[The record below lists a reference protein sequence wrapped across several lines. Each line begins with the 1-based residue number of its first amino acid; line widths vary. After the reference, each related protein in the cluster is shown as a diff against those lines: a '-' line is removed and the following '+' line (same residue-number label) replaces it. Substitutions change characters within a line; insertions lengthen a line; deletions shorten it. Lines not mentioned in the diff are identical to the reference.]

1 MRAAAVR
8 VSGVPGDLRF
18 VAHWG
23 GAGAGDGLSGEGPG
37 NRAGRTPGKAGK
49 AGKSG
54 EKTAI
59 KPGNPGEKTAGKP
72 RLLEIDDALVEFAV
86 EELPA
91 MGRRDTRGALENLA
105 AGHVPGSMDEY
116 AMDYLIDR
124 PTGGT
129 RRAVMVIIRRE
140 ILHEIRRS
148 HPLTPIAVPGAVLRL
163 SAEGGSPDESPGG
176 SRGKPGRPNESPGG
190 SRGKPGRPG
199 GPGRPCRELFPPK
212 GGRPVDR
219 LLPAALLLLLIAG
232 GLSLRAEE
240 HRSRGR
246 RLTAEA
252 REQAMRRDSAAA
264 RELQTRLNAL
274 ETEWNRLIRA
284 RPRRLSRLFAT
295 LARDAD
301 TPITIRKFTVNGRR
315 FYFRGEAADPLAL
328 ARALEASP
336 AFSQLRITDI
346 RPGKSGG
353 PGNFAMEGYY
363 HGD

>member
-1 MRAAAVR
+1 
-8 VSGVPGDLRF
+8 
-18 VAHWG
+18 
-23 GAGAGDGLSGEGPG
+23 
-37 NRAGRTPGKAGK
+37 
-49 AGKSG
+49 
-54 EKTAI
+54 
-59 KPGNPGEKTAGKP
+59 
-72 RLLEIDDALVEFAV
+72 
-86 EELPA
+86 

-105 AGHVPGSMDEY
+105 AAHVPGSMDEY

-163 SAEGGSPDESPGG
+163 SGEGGSPDGGPGG
-176 SRGKPGRPNESPGG
+176 G
-190 SRGKPGRPG
+190 RGKPGRPG
-199 GPGRPCRELFPPK
+199 RPGKPGRELFPPK

-252 REQAMRRDSAAA
+252 RERAMRRDSAAA

-274 ETEWNRLIRA
+274 EAEWNRLIRA
-284 RPRRLSRLFAT
+284 RPRRLSRLFAA

-301 TPITIRKFTVNGRR
+301 TPITIRNFTVNGRR

>member
-49 AGKSG
+49 VGKAG

-163 SAEGGSPDESPGG
+163 SAEGGGPDESA
-176 SRGKPGRPNESPGG
+176 GG

-199 GPGRPCRELFPPK
+199 RPGGPGGPCRELFPPK

-274 ETEWNRLIRA
+274 DAEWNRLIRA
-284 RPRRLSRLFAT
+284 RPRRLSRLFAA

-301 TPITIRKFTVNGRR
+301 TPITIRNFTVNGRR

>member
-8 VSGVPGDLRF
+8 VSGAPGALRF

-23 GAGAGDGLSGEGPG
+23 GAGARGGLSGEGPG
-37 NRAGRTPGKAGK
+37 NRAGRKAEKAEK

-59 KPGNPGEKTAGKP
+59 KPGNPGERTAGKP

-86 EELPA
+86 EDLPA

-105 AGHVPGSMDEY
+105 AAHVPGSMDEY

-163 SAEGGSPDESPGG
+163 SAEGGSRGNPG
-176 SRGKPGRPNESPGG
+176 
-190 SRGKPGRPG
+190 
-199 GPGRPCRELFPPK
+199 RELFPPK

-252 REQAMRRDSAAA
+252 RERAMRRDSAAA

-274 ETEWNRLIRA
+274 EAEWNRLIRA
-284 RPRRLSRLFAT
+284 RPRRLSRLFAA

-301 TPITIRKFTVNGRR
+301 TPITIRNFTVNGRR

-346 RPGKSGG
+346 RPGKSGD

>member
-8 VSGVPGDLRF
+8 VSGAPGALRF

-23 GAGAGDGLSGEGPG
+23 GAGAGGGLSEERPG
-37 NRAGRTPGKAGK
+37 NRAG
-49 AGKSG
+49 
-54 EKTAI
+54 
-59 KPGNPGEKTAGKP
+59 KTAGKP

-105 AGHVPGSMDEY
+105 AAHVPGSMDEY

-163 SAEGGSPDESPGG
+163 SAEGGSPGESPNGG
-176 SRGKPGRPNESPGG
+176 RGKSGRPG
-190 SRGKPGRPG
+190 SPGRPG
-199 GPGRPCRELFPPK
+199 KPGRELFPPK

-252 REQAMRRDSAAA
+252 RERAMRRDSAAA

-274 ETEWNRLIRA
+274 EAEWNRLIRA
-284 RPRRLSRLFAT
+284 RPRRLSRLFAA

-301 TPITIRKFTVNGRR
+301 TPITIRNFTVNGRR

>member
-8 VSGVPGDLRF
+8 VRGAPGALRF
-18 VAHWG
+18 VAYG
-23 GAGAGDGLSGEGPG
+23 GGAGDGLSGEGPG
-37 NRAGRTPGKAGK
+37 NRAGRIAGKAGK
-49 AGKSG
+49 SGKSG

-59 KPGNPGEKTAGKP
+59 KPGKP

-105 AGHVPGSMDEY
+105 AAHVPGSMDEY
-116 AMDYLIDR
+116 AMDYLAAR
-124 PTGGT
+124 PRGGT

-163 SAEGGSPDESPGG
+163 SAEGESSGERCGG
-176 SRGKPGRPNESPGG
+176 G
-190 SRGKPGRPG
+190 RGKPGRPG
-199 GPGRPCRELFPPK
+199 SPGSLGRPGRPGRELFPPK

-219 LLPAALLLLLIAG
+219 LLPAAFLLLIIAG

-252 REQAMRRDSAAA
+252 RERVMRRDSAAA
-264 RELQTRLNAL
+264 RELQARLDAL
-274 ETEWNRLIRA
+274 EAEWNRLIRA
-284 RPRRLSRLFAT
+284 RPRRLSRLFAA
-295 LARDAD
+295 LARDAG
-301 TPITIRKFTVNGRR
+301 TPIRIRSFTVNGRR

-346 RPGKSGG
+346 RPEKSGG

>member
-8 VSGVPGDLRF
+8 VSGAPGALRF

-23 GAGAGDGLSGEGPG
+23 GAGAGNRLSGEGPG
-37 NRAGRTPGKAGK
+37 NRAGRAAGK
-49 AGKSG
+49 
-54 EKTAI
+54 
-59 KPGNPGEKTAGKP
+59 AGKP

-105 AGHVPGSMDEY
+105 AAHVPGSMDEY

-163 SAEGGSPDESPGG
+163 SAEGGAPDGSPGESPNGG
-176 SRGKPGRPNESPGG
+176 
-190 SRGKPGRPG
+190 RGKPGRPG
-199 GPGRPCRELFPPK
+199 SPGRPGKPGRELFPPK

-252 REQAMRRDSAAA
+252 RERAMRRDSAAA

-274 ETEWNRLIRA
+274 EAEWNRLIRA
-284 RPRRLSRLFAT
+284 RPRRLSRLFAA

-301 TPITIRKFTVNGRR
+301 TPITIRNFTVNGRR

>member
-8 VSGVPGDLRF
+8 VSGAPGALRF

-23 GAGAGDGLSGEGPG
+23 GAGAGGGLSEERPG
-37 NRAGRTPGKAGK
+37 NRAGKTAGKLGK

-54 EKTAI
+54 EKTVI

-105 AGHVPGSMDEY
+105 AAHVPGSMDEY

-148 HPLTPIAVPGAVLRL
+148 HPFTPIAVPGAVLRL
-163 SAEGGSPDESPGG
+163 SAEGGGPGG
-176 SRGKPGRPNESPGG
+176 SPDG
-190 SRGKPGRPG
+190 SRGNPGRPGRPG
-199 GPGRPCRELFPPK
+199 GPGRELFPPK

-252 REQAMRRDSAAA
+252 RERAMRRDSAAA

-274 ETEWNRLIRA
+274 EAEWNRLIRA
-284 RPRRLSRLFAT
+284 RPRRLSRLFAA

-301 TPITIRKFTVNGRR
+301 TPITIRNFTVNGRR

>member
-8 VSGVPGDLRF
+8 VSGAPGALRF

-23 GAGAGDGLSGEGPG
+23 GAGAGNGLSGEGPG

-49 AGKSG
+49 AGKAG

-163 SAEGGSPDESPGG
+163 SAEGGSPG
-176 SRGKPGRPNESPGG
+176 ESPGG

-199 GPGRPCRELFPPK
+199 RPGGPCRELFPPK

-232 GLSLRAEE
+232 GLSLRAED

-284 RPRRLSRLFAT
+284 RPRRLSRLFAA

-301 TPITIRKFTVNGRR
+301 TPITIRNFTVNGRR

-328 ARALEASP
+328 ARALEVSP

>member
-1 MRAAAVR
+1 MRVAAVR
-8 VSGVPGDLRF
+8 VSGAPGALRF

-23 GAGAGDGLSGEGPG
+23 GEGPG
-37 NRAGRTPGKAGK
+37 NRAGRTPGK

-163 SAEGGSPDESPGG
+163 SGEGGSPGESPDGSPGG
-176 SRGKPGRPNESPGG
+176 G
-190 SRGKPGRPG
+190 RGKPGRPG
-199 GPGRPCRELFPPK
+199 RPGKTGGPGRELFPPK

-274 ETEWNRLIRA
+274 EAEWNRLIRA
-284 RPRRLSRLFAT
+284 RPRRLSRLFAA

-301 TPITIRKFTVNGRR
+301 TPITIRNFTVNGRR

-353 PGNFAMEGYY
+353 PGNFAIEGYY

>member
-8 VSGVPGDLRF
+8 VSGAPGDLRF
-18 VAHWG
+18 VAHGG
-23 GAGAGDGLSGEGPG
+23 GAGAGDGLSVEGPG
-37 NRAGRTPGKAGK
+37 NKAGRTAGKAGK
-49 AGKSG
+49 AGKAG

-59 KPGNPGEKTAGKP
+59 KLGNPGERTAGKP

-105 AGHVPGSMDEY
+105 AAHVPGSMDEY
-116 AMDYLIDR
+116 AMDYLTAR
-124 PTGGT
+124 PRGGT

-163 SAEGGSPDESPGG
+163 SAEGESRGERPGG
-176 SRGKPGRPNESPGG
+176 GRGKPGSL
-190 SRGKPGRPG
+190 GKPGRPG
-199 GPGRPCRELFPPK
+199 GPGRELFPPK

-240 HRSRGR
+240 RRSRGR

-252 REQAMRRDSAAA
+252 RERVMRRDSAAA
-264 RELQTRLNAL
+264 RELQARLNAL
-274 ETEWNRLIRA
+274 EAEWNRLIRA
-284 RPRRLSRLFAT
+284 RPRRLSRLFAA
-295 LARDAD
+295 LARDAG
-301 TPITIRKFTVNGRR
+301 TPIRIRSFTVNGRR

-346 RPGKSGG
+346 RPEKSGG

>member
-8 VSGVPGDLRF
+8 VSGAPGDLRF

-23 GAGAGDGLSGEGPG
+23 GAGAGDGPGGEGPG
-37 NRAGRTPGKAGK
+37 NRAGRTAGK

-59 KPGNPGEKTAGKP
+59 KLGNPGEKTAGKP

-105 AGHVPGSMDEY
+105 AAHVPGGMDEY

-163 SAEGGSPDESPGG
+163 SAEGGSPDGRPGG
-176 SRGKPGRPNESPGG
+176 GRGKPGRPD
-190 SRGKPGRPG
+190 
-199 GPGRPCRELFPPK
+199 GPSGPRRELFPPK

-252 REQAMRRDSAAA
+252 RERAMRRDSAAA

-274 ETEWNRLIRA
+274 EAEWNRLIRA
-284 RPRRLSRLFAT
+284 RPRRLSRLFAA

-301 TPITIRKFTVNGRR
+301 TPITIRNFTVNGRR
-315 FYFRGEAADPLAL
+315 FYFRGEAADALAL

>member
-1 MRAAAVR
+1 
-8 VSGVPGDLRF
+8 
-18 VAHWG
+18 
-23 GAGAGDGLSGEGPG
+23 
-37 NRAGRTPGKAGK
+37 
-49 AGKSG
+49 
-54 EKTAI
+54 
-59 KPGNPGEKTAGKP
+59 
-72 RLLEIDDALVEFAV
+72 
-86 EELPA
+86 

-163 SAEGGSPDESPGG
+163 SAEGGSP
-176 SRGKPGRPNESPGG
+176 NESPGG
-190 SRGKPGRPG
+190 GRGKPGRPG

-240 HRSRGR
+240 YRSRGR

-284 RPRRLSRLFAT
+284 RPRRLSRLFAA

-301 TPITIRKFTVNGRR
+301 TPITIRNFTVNGRR

>member
-1 MRAAAVR
+1 M
-8 VSGVPGDLRF
+8 
-18 VAHWG
+18 
-23 GAGAGDGLSGEGPG
+23 
-37 NRAGRTPGKAGK
+37 
-49 AGKSG
+49 
-54 EKTAI
+54 

-105 AGHVPGSMDEY
+105 AAHVPGSMDEY

-163 SAEGGSPDESPGG
+163 SAEGGSPD
-176 SRGKPGRPNESPGG
+176 
-190 SRGKPGRPG
+190 GRPG
-199 GPGRPCRELFPPK
+199 DRPNGSRSKPGRELFPPK

-252 REQAMRRDSAAA
+252 RERAMRRDSAAA

-274 ETEWNRLIRA
+274 EAEWNRLIRA
-284 RPRRLSRLFAT
+284 RPRRLSRLFAA

-301 TPITIRKFTVNGRR
+301 TPITIRNFTVNGRR

-346 RPGKSGG
+346 RPGKSGS

>member
-1 MRAAAVR
+1 M
-8 VSGVPGDLRF
+8 
-18 VAHWG
+18 
-23 GAGAGDGLSGEGPG
+23 
-37 NRAGRTPGKAGK
+37 
-49 AGKSG
+49 
-54 EKTAI
+54 
-59 KPGNPGEKTAGKP
+59 
-72 RLLEIDDALVEFAV
+72 

-105 AGHVPGSMDEY
+105 AAHVPGSMDEY

-163 SAEGGSPDESPGG
+163 SAEGGSPGG
-176 SRGKPGRPNESPGG
+176 GPDG

-199 GPGRPCRELFPPK
+199 GPGRELFPPK

-252 REQAMRRDSAAA
+252 RERAMRRDSAAA

-274 ETEWNRLIRA
+274 EAEWNRLIRA
-284 RPRRLSRLFAT
+284 RPRRLSRLFAA

-301 TPITIRKFTVNGRR
+301 TPITIRNFTVNGRR